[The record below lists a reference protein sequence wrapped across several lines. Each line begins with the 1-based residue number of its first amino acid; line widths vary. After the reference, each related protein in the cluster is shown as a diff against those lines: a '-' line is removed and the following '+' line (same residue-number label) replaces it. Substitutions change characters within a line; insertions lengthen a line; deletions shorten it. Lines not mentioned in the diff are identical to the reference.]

1 MLHTFEV
8 TEAQLARM
16 DDFLARSY
24 VDRPD
29 QYILAVQ
36 RRIMD
41 DLMFVIIECDERT
54 ATYLYLIA

>member
-8 TEAQLARM
+8 TEAQLARI

-29 QYILAVQ
+29 QYIIAVQ
-36 RRIMD
+36 RRLYD
-41 DLMFVIIECDERT
+41 DLCVVIVDCDPIT
-54 ATYLYLIA
+54 ATCLHLML